1 MKNLIIIAFMTILG
15 LLACKKTFIQDCGC
29 VSPPASETPCI
40 QAKITAFQTADK
52 SYTSVKRYLKNGQ
65 FFWLF
70 DNGSAFDAPQYMLNS
85 ACDTVCTWSF
95 SPNRPPCQQDFNLG
109 DSTAVILW
117 KK

>member
-1 MKNLIIIAFMTILG
+1 MKNLIIVSFMAILS
-15 LLACKKTFIQDCGC
+15 LIACKKTSLDCGC
-29 VSPPASETPCI
+29 VQPAIETPCI
-40 QAKITAFQTADK
+40 KAKITAFQTADK
-52 SYTSVKRYLKNGQ
+52 SYTSVKRYSKNGQ